1 MRCRADVSRHC
12 WLDTMAQRLPRDRV
26 DDYMV
31 FIGDFVMVQCV
42 MLLSQAPVIQREGA
56 GGEVHVGPVIR

>member
-1 MRCRADVSRHC
+1 MVS
-12 WLDTMAQRLPRDRV
+12 
-26 DDYMV
+26 
-31 FIGDFVMVQCV
+31 IGDFVMVQSV